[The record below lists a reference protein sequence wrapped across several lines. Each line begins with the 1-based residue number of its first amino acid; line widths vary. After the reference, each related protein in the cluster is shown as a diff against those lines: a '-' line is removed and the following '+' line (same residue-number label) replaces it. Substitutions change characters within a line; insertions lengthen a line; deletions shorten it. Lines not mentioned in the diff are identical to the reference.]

1 VGFGSAIKK
10 EEATLP
16 LKLHSEESARK
27 DGLAQVLVGE
37 AEGGGPLHKGLGK
50 GDLMSLRRGD

>member
-1 VGFGSAIKK
+1 VGFGSAIRK
-10 EEATLP
+10 EETTLP

-27 DGLAQVLVGE
+27 DGLAQVLIGE
-37 AEGGGPLHKGLGK
+37 TEGGGPLRKDLGE

>member
-10 EEATLP
+10 EKATLP

-37 AEGGGPLHKGLGK
+37 AEGSGPLHKSLGK
-50 GDLMSLRRGD
+50 ANLMSLRRGD

>member
-1 VGFGSAIKK
+1 VIRK

-27 DGLAQVLVGE
+27 DGLAQVLIRE
-37 AEGGGPLHKGLGK
+37 AEGGGPLRKGLGK
-50 GDLMSLRRGD
+50 ANLMSLRRGD